1 MLGQMLNLPCSN
13 LQKTMMVRVSWG
25 ERRILQARLKIYW
38 GRFGTGRT
46 TDKET
51 TVNTTGKVRLKTGK
65 DTVQMALKER
75 THSTNV
81 QVQGRKV
88 KLYNTC
94 FIWGSILDWIYI
106 YIYLWRSYT
115 SRDSLGCFGFP
126 FQCLGRVLVLT
137 ALNVLPGSV
146 CRIVL
151 FFHLLDP
158 FIMLIA
164 FMFHLKCLFL

>member
-38 GRFGTGRT
+38 ERFGTGRT

-51 TVNTTGKVRLKTGK
+51 TVNTTGKVRLKAGK

-94 FIWGSILDWIYI
+94 FIWASILDWI

-115 SRDSLGCFGFP
+115 SGDSLGCFGFP
-126 FQCLGRVLVLT
+126 FQCLGRVLVLM

-158 FIMLIA
+158 FIMPIA

>member
-38 GRFGTGRT
+38 ERFGTGRT

-51 TVNTTGKVRLKTGK
+51 TVNTTGKVRLKAGK
-65 DTVQMALKER
+65 DTVQTALKER

-94 FIWGSILDWIYI
+94 FIWASILDWI

-115 SRDSLGCFGFP
+115 SGDSLGCFGSFSVPWSSSCSHGSQCFTRKRLSDRSFFP
-126 FQCLGRVLVLT
+126 SSR
-137 ALNVLPGSV
+137 S
-146 CRIVL
+146 
-151 FFHLLDP
+151 FHNAHCVYVSP
-158 FIMLIA
+158 
-164 FMFHLKCLFL
+164 

>member
-1 MLGQMLNLPCSN
+1 MPNLLCSN
-13 LQKTMMVRVSWG
+13 LRKTMMVRALWG

-38 GRFGTGRT
+38 ERFGTGRT

-51 TVNTTGKVRLKTGK
+51 TVNTIGKIRLKAGK

-75 THSTNV
+75 VHSINV

-94 FIWGSILDWIYI
+94 FIWDSISDWI

-115 SRDSLGCFGFP
+115 SGDSLGC
-126 FQCLGRVLVLT
+126 VI
-137 ALNVLPGSV
+137 S
-146 CRIVL
+146 L
-151 FFHLLDP
+151 FSSLIEFLFSWLSMFHSEAFVRSFFFFYLLDP
-158 FIMLIA
+158 FVILIA
-164 FMFHLKCLFL
+164 FVFSLKCLFNHFLYTT

>member
-38 GRFGTGRT
+38 ERFGTGRT

-51 TVNTTGKVRLKTGK
+51 TVNTTGKVRLKAGK

-106 YIYLWRSYT
+106 YIYT
-115 SRDSLGCFGFP
+115 SGDHIPLEIVWVALVSLFSA
-126 FQCLGRVLVLT
+126 LVEFLFSWLSMFYPE
-137 ALNVLPGSV
+137 ASVGS
-146 CRIVL
+146 
-151 FFHLLDP
+151 FFFSIFSILS
-158 FIMLIA
+158 
-164 FMFHLKCLFL
+164 